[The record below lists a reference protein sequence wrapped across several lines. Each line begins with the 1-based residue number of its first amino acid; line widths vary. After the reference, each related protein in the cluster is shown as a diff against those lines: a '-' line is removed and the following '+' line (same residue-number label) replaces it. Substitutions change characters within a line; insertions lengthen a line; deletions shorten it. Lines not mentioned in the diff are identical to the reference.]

1 MANDIDIIVGVKDLA
16 TSVLDR
22 LSSKVNSFG
31 DNSKLAFAG
40 AAERLSDQLAKVG
53 SSAGSVGSSGNDK
66 LVKAIESAVNGL
78 STKLD
83 VALAKTN
90 SAIDSVTNRIQSAIN
105 TTSQFITKIAAI
117 ASTAAAFVTVGR
129 AINAVPTALASV
141 VVGYNGVENASV
153 KAKQGILSSLAPY
166 TKYVVAAGAT
176 TTLAKATIQATSA
189 TSGLVSKVTALG
201 RGALAAFVLAN
212 AMKKTEDGAT
222 TLAAKIAKVAGVALA
237 FDVAAR
243 ATLRFGLSLIGLG
256 KKSDDATNALIKTA
270 NASNGIVAATARV
283 TAIPFK
289 AMQTGATSAAV
300 ATTNL
305 ASKIDELPKG
315 AQSINTL
322 VAGFG
327 TFASQIGGIPGLLLA
342 IPAGIAGL
350 AFAAVTAAG
359 QTDRQLTQLTNK
371 LAIVEAAKLNISI
384 DAIDTAPLRKVAEDT
399 ATIAKQIQ
407 TATNVQSSKLI
418 SLGTSALAKGL
429 GADQIGESLKAAVG
443 LSEVYGTS
451 IEDGMYR
458 ARQAIEGN
466 FESFEKLIPSI
477 KTMKNDSDK
486 LAAVSRLAA
495 NGFKV
500 MASESLTFWG
510 TIEKVK
516 NGFGNTLESMGR
528 FKSLSDVVGTI
539 LRDVVTPAVEFL
551 DTKLKGFGFDGGK
564 VLEQATSI
572 GAGVVAAIETI
583 GSNWDSI
590 LDRMAIGS
598 ELFWVQ
604 LTSHVEN
611 FVNTTLPWLAEN
623 FTGIFQ
629 HAWATVANN
638 SKSQFEYMV
647 TSAMESMG
655 AVPKGTADFQ
665 KAENDKKPKYK
676 PAPLTEIGSRSIS
689 PREQEIQGRLDA
701 VDSKLGSSFNDNFK
715 KAFESIDAMVK
726 DQKKAFE
733 INLAP
738 KAGAEQQKLPDAI
751 DKQSKNTANASA
763 ALESRF
769 LARGSS
775 NDLQK
780 EMSATLKRHEALL
793 QKQLSS
799 LEKKSIKPASL
810 EVELVQ

>member
-16 TSVLDR
+16 TTVLDR

-40 AAERLSDQLAKVG
+40 AAERLNDQLAKG
-53 SSAGSVGSSGNDK
+53 GSSGGSFSNDK
-66 LVKAIESAVNGL
+66 VAKAIESAANSL
-78 STKLD
+78 SNKLD

-90 SAIDSVTNRIQSAIN
+90 STIDSVTGRIQNAIN
-105 TTSQFITKIAAI
+105 STTQFITKIATI
-117 ASTAAAFVTVGR
+117 ASAAAAFVTVGR

-141 VVGYNGVENASV
+141 AIGYNGVENASV
-153 KAKQGILSSLAPY
+153 KARQGILSSLAPY

-176 TTLAKATIQATSA
+176 VTLAKATVQATSA
-189 TSGLVSKVTALG
+189 TSGLLSRVTAVG

-243 ATLRFGLSLIGLG
+243 ATLRFGLSLVGIS
-256 KKSDDATNALIKTA
+256 KKSDDATTALIKTA
-270 NASNGIVAATARV
+270 NAGSGIAAATARV
-283 TAIPFK
+283 TALPFK
-289 AMQTGATSAAV
+289 AVQSGASSAAA
-300 ATTNL
+300 ATANL

-315 AQSINTL
+315 AQSVNTL

-359 QTDRQLTQLTNK
+359 QTDRQLTLLTNK
-371 LAIVEAAKLNISI
+371 LAIVEAAKLNVSI
-384 DAIDTAPLRKVAEDT
+384 DDIDTAPLRKVAEDT

-418 SLGTSALAKGL
+418 SLATNALPKGL
-429 GADQIGESLKAAVG
+429 GSDQIGESLKAAVG

-477 KTMKNDSDK
+477 KTMKNYSDK
-486 LAAVSRLAA
+486 LAAVSRVAA

-528 FKSLSDVVGTI
+528 FKSLSDIVGTV

-572 GAGVVAAIETI
+572 GAGIVAAIETI
-583 GSNWDSI
+583 GNNWNSI
-590 LDRMAIGS
+590 LDRMAIGC

-629 HAWATVANN
+629 HAWAAVANN

-676 PAPLTEIGSRSIS
+676 PAPLTELGLRSIS

-701 VDSKLGSSFNDNFK
+701 VDYKLGASFNDNFK
-715 KAFESIDAMVK
+715 KAFDSIDGMVK

-738 KAGAEQQKLPDAI
+738 KAAEQKLPDAI
-751 DKQSKNTANASA
+751 DKQSKSNINTSA

-793 QKQLSS
+793 QKQLSA
-799 LEKKSIKPASL
+799 LEKKQVKPASL
-810 EVELVQ
+810 EVELVS